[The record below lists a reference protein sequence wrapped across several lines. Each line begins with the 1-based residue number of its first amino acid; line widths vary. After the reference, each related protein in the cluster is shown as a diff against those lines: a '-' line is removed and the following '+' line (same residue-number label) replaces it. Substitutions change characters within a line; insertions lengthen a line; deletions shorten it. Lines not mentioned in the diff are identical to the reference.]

1 MLHEANVLIEG
12 DMGLFELAAKMMT
25 VSPLPSP
32 EPEINPFLKQVTIQT
47 KTRKVNAVME
57 ELFDADGVSVDNQAR
72 EISHIKYVDRE
83 RFVKVMNCAFKAAFG
98 LSSKG
103 QRLFWLLVSEMGV
116 NHGKDFLFLNYRK
129 EFIINGEAMTIPKT
143 SFYDGLK
150 ALQSAGFIAPKREKG
165 YYWLNPN
172 MLWNGD
178 RVKLSTS
185 YILKHGE
192 NHPEMPK
199 VKRPGLDTV
208 RGRKKKGIA

>member
-1 MLHEANVLIEG
+1 MLQVANVLVDE
-12 DMGLFELAAKMMT
+12 DMGLFELAAKMMAAN
-25 VSPLPSP
+25 PLPAS

-47 KTRKVNAVME
+47 KTKKVNAVVE

-72 EISHIKYVDRE
+72 EISHIKYVDKE
-83 RFVKVMNCAFKAAFG
+83 RFVKVMNLAFKAAFG
-98 LSSKG
+98 LSTKG
-103 QRLFWLLVSEMGV
+103 QRLFWLLVSEMAV

-129 EFIINGEAMTIPKT
+129 EFIVNGEAMTIPKT

-150 ALQSAGFIAPKREKG
+150 ALQNAGFIAPKKEKG
-165 YYWLNPN
+165 YYWINPA

-192 NHPEMPK
+192 KHPQMPII
-199 VKRPGLDTV
+199 KRPGWDTMQ
-208 RGRKKKGIA
+208 GRKKKRVA

>member
-1 MLHEANVLIEG
+1 MLQDANVLLDG
-12 DMGLFELAAKMMT
+12 DMGLFELATKIMAGKP
-25 VSPLPSP
+25 SPPP

-83 RFVKVMNCAFKAAFG
+83 RFVKLMNGAFKAAFG

-116 NHGKDFLFLNYRK
+116 NHGKDFLYLNYRK
-129 EFIINGEAMTIPKT
+129 EFIVNGEEVTIPKT

-150 ALQSAGFIAPKREKG
+150 ALQAAGFIAPKKEKG
-165 YYWLNPN
+165 YYWINPN

-192 NHPEMPK
+192 NHPQMPK

-208 RGRKKKGIA
+208 RGRKKKCVA